1 MQTTLYEI
9 EARYRAALDLLY
21 DDSLPEDVAIDT
33 IESVEAEMEV
43 KAEAYAAIIGNLE
56 HLAEGIREQEKRQ
69 AERRKALENK
79 ADHLR
84 QRLLDAMVNGGI
96 PKFDTPRFRIAVRSN
111 PEKVVIDDEDAIP
124 NDYKR
129 EVPARYEPD
138 KALMKSALKD
148 GYVIP
153 GAHIERSQR
162 VDIK

>member
-9 EARYRAALDLLY
+9 EDRYRAALDLLY

-79 ADHLR
+79 ADRLR

-96 PKFDTPRFRIAVRSN
+96 PKFDTPRFRISVRSN
-111 PEKVVIDDEDAIP
+111 PENVVIDDEDAIP

-138 KALMKSALKD
+138 KALMKAALKD

>member
-84 QRLLDAMVNGGI
+84 QRLLDAMR
-96 PKFDTPRFRIAVRSN
+96 TEES
-111 PEKVVIDDEDAIP
+111 
-124 NDYKR
+124 
-129 EVPARYEPD
+129 
-138 KALMKSALKD
+138 
-148 GYVIP
+148 
-153 GAHIERSQR
+153 
-162 VDIK
+162 